1 LFQQI
6 KEYLFAFGSG
16 GGCGTL
22 DVKWPKISVYK
33 AHWAFYFFKK
43 NKMLSVLDDK
53 KHKLKFLL
61 LQSRL
66 RRLIQLFY

>member
-43 NKMLSVLDDK
+43 K
-53 KHKLKFLL
+53 
-61 LQSRL
+61 
-66 RRLIQLFY
+66 